1 MFNTVL
7 IFVMVRL
14 FKTIEITRNKL
25 AGEKTLVFLIY
36 IYIRNPNDF
45 SSANSFVIIFIVSKS
60 LTITNINTVLNIFVF

>member
-36 IYIRNPNDF
+36 IYIMRISLKSVINLKSFNDKYL
-45 SSANSFVIIFIVSKS
+45 SE
-60 LTITNINTVLNIFVF
+60 TM